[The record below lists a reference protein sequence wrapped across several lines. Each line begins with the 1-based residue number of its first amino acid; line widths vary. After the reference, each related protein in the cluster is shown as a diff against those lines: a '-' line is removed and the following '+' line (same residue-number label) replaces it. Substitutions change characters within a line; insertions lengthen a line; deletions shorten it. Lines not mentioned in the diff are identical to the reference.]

1 MVDIYKKTTKMEF
14 GLIKSKI
21 EKRLSSSYLNES
33 LKNDLFIFNELVLK
47 NKDVSK
53 LFSLYSDLAENRGY
67 DNSFAAEFIKESVD
81 RIKNIKPTKKSIT
94 EINMWLSTTKTNNEY
109 KDIDNLVS
117 ENNISIEDKLNSK
130 NRILECLKSKNI
142 TSTEIKKLPI
152 SEIVDIANNTI
163 KSYLKTLNESDRN
176 KVERILKEDDSKLS
190 LRYDIIKEDV
200 IDKLNSLKETSEEDV
215 VGRINETLDKLNSEN
230 YSKVNY
236 IKLKELNSSL

>member
-1 MVDIYKKTTKMEF
+1 MEF

-67 DNSFAAEFIKESVD
+67 DNSFATEFIKESVD
-81 RIKNIKPTKKSIT
+81 RIKSIKPTKKSIT
-94 EINMWLSTTKTNNEY
+94 EINMWLSTTKTSNEY

-130 NRILECLKSKNI
+130 NRILECLKSKSI

-176 KVERILKEDDSKLS
+176 KIERILKEDDSKLS

-200 IDKLNSLKETSEEDV
+200 VDKLNSLKKTSEEDV
-215 VGRINETLDKLNSEN
+215 VVRINETLDKLNSEN
-230 YSKVNY
+230 YNKVNY